1 MGRRGEDVLGHG
13 DKIDLVSVHKALVV
27 AVRGG
32 EVLKVELFMGKD
44 CRNVSV
50 IAGHKSKSHTS
61 LLALLLSFAGVP
73 LRSWNI
79 RHGADIIF
87 VIIIFLCNII
97 HSTIRRDGRGLNL
110 FVAGC

>member
-61 LLALLLSFAGVP
+61 LLALLLSLAGIP
-73 LRSWNI
+73 FGCRSI
-79 RHGADIIF
+79 RHGTDIII
-87 VIIIFLCNII
+87 VVIFLCDII
-97 HSTIRRDGRGLNL
+97 YSTIRRDGRGLDL
-110 FVAGC
+110 FIAGC